1 MTEKEFEQYYNL
13 YSQELFG
20 IAYSYTRNKSDSEDI
35 IQNVFVKMIISKKK
49 FKSDKDLKYWLIRLT
64 MNESIDLLRKERKEN
79 ELNEPEMVY
88 TLPDNN
94 TSEYPDLLYYISK
107 LEDKYR
113 RVIILYY
120 YNNYSNKEIAE
131 LLGIKEDNVRK
142 LLERGRNLL
151 KERIGEE

>member
-35 IQNVFVKMIISKKK
+35 IQNVFVKMIVSKKK

-79 ELNEPEMVY
+79 ELKEPEMVY
-88 TLPDNN
+88 TLPDNS

>member
-35 IQNVFVKMIISKKK
+35 IQNVFVKMIVSKKK

>member
-35 IQNVFVKMIISKKK
+35 IQNVFVKMIVSKKK

-94 TSEYPDLLYYISK
+94 TREYPDLLYYISK

>member
-35 IQNVFVKMIISKKK
+35 IQNVFVKMIVSKKK

-79 ELNEPEMVY
+79 ELKEPEMVY